1 RYSLLRQLQ
10 ELLRGELALGLD
22 LAEGPN
28 DGRQHLLASAHGGHG
43 VTDGRNH
50 GQHLISRE
58 SVSQELAGRL
68 LEPNKAERG
77 FSGVNFELPE
87 ESLGS
92 LCRAKK
98 GLESD
103 LGLLEIGRQFD
114 ANCAQARNRSPRHGS
129 PTGHI
134 AAEGERCRD
143 GLTKRF
149 WQRAGLA
156 LDGAGEGV
164 PLPLGAGDAGNEAA
178 GVGNQCDVKSGYLR
192 HASSPPAREKLA
204 RRRPIRTSP
213 QTPMPTLRDA

>member
-114 ANCAQARNRSPRHGS
+114 ASCAQAAEGRGGDSGPL
-129 PTGHI
+129 GHV
-134 AAEGERCRD
+134 AAEGQRRWY
-143 GLTKRF
+143 GLLNGFRQRF
-149 WQRAGLA
+149 RLA
-156 LDGAGEGV
+156 LDGSGERI
-164 PLPLGAGDAGNEAA
+164 PLPFGFRDGADEAA
-178 GVGNQCDVKSGYLR
+178 GAGHQCNIERAYGCHS
-192 HASSPPAREKLA
+192 ASSPPERE
-204 RRRPIRTSP
+204 
-213 QTPMPTLRDA
+213 

>member
-1 RYSLLRQLQ
+1 ATQDGVCLLFHRACESPGHSLQHCLDGNSRTYCTPGDQIHGFRHRDAQELSQHLPCRYSLLRELE

-28 DGRQHLLASAHGGHG
+28 DGLQHLLASAHGSNG

-50 GQHLISRE
+50 GQHLVSRE

-92 LCRAKK
+92 LRRAKK

-103 LGLLEIGRQFD
+103 LGLLKVCRQFH
-114 ANCAQARNRSPRHGS
+114 PRG
-129 PTGHI
+129 T
-134 AAEGERCRD
+134 
-143 GLTKRF
+143 
-149 WQRAGLA
+149 
-156 LDGAGEGV
+156 
-164 PLPLGAGDAGNEAA
+164 
-178 GVGNQCDVKSGYLR
+178 
-192 HASSPPAREKLA
+192 
-204 RRRPIRTSP
+204 
-213 QTPMPTLRDA
+213 